1 VLAVLETEDSKIKFS
16 NFTFQIW
23 DSIPGDFDMGVDY
36 IHIVKNIVLKHVPQ
50 DEFAV
55 FLFGSR
61 AVGNNKALSD
71 IDVGILG
78 TRPLPYIIKGDL
90 ESDLDE
96 CIVPFKIDL
105 IDFYQ
110 VNEVFK
116 NEALST
122 VEIWNCPK
130 SIKLS

>member
-1 VLAVLETEDSKIKFS
+1 MVLETEDSGIKFS
-16 NFTFQIW
+16 NFDFK
-23 DSIPGDFDMGVDY
+23 DPIPGDFDMGVDY

-61 AVGNNKALSD
+61 AVGNDRALSD

-78 TRPLPYIIKGDL
+78 NRSLPYIIKGDL

-96 CIVPFKIDL
+96 SIVPFKIDL

-110 VNEVFK
+110 VDKVFK

-130 SIKLS
+130 NIKLN

>member
-1 VLAVLETEDSKIKFS
+1 MVLETQHSEIKFS
-16 NFTFQIW
+16 TFTFQIK
-23 DSIPGDFDMGVDY
+23 DPIPGDFDMGVDY

-61 AVGNNKALSD
+61 AVGNDRALSD

-78 TRPLPYIIKGDL
+78 NRSLPYIIKGDL

-96 CIVPFKIDL
+96 SIVPFKIDL

-110 VNEVFK
+110 VDKIFK
-116 NEALST
+116 KEALST

-130 SIKLS
+130 SIKLN